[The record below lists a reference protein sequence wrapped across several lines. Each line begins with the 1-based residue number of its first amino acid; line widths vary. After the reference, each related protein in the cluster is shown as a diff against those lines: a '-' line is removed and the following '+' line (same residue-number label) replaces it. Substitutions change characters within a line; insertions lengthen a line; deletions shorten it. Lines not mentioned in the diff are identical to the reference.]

1 MLFRSLHVWRE
12 CDGWVCLTGQL
23 DTPQSEAQKKTLKT
37 AESAITH
44 PRKSRVLGVACL
56 VFLSLLVLAELFYL
70 TRHGLGL
77 QLAKLPPTL
86 QEPGLRAFK
95 KIDAWLC
102 QQLPCE
108 DIALRDFSAWAIEL
122 ANLKINPPTKA
133 GAEVT
138 GILELQIRNK
148 LDAHVAWPHVLLS
161 ITDANDAVVT
171 EKLLTPK
178 DWLPEDDSSIDIKG
192 SKGPSEV
199 SSNVFMNLP
208 NTAAGFRVRLLYVS
222 DKTPPIN
229 IEDSKESLV
238 QPTPSPTKE

>member
-1 MLFRSLHVWRE
+1 M
-12 CDGWVCLTGQL
+12 
-23 DTPQSEAQKKTLKT
+23 
-37 AESAITH
+37 
-44 PRKSRVLGVACL
+44 
-56 VFLSLLVLAELFYL
+56 VLAELFYL
-70 TRHGLGL
+70 TRHGLAL

-95 KIDAWLC
+95 KMDTWLC

-122 ANLKINPPTKA
+122 ANLKINSPTKA
-133 GAEVT
+133 GAEIT

-178 DWLPEDDSSIDIKG
+178 DWLPEDDVSIDIKG
-192 SKGPSEV
+192 SKGSSEV